1 MSTEDDPCM
10 INGIAAMVR
19 AASPLT
25 QDVLLRRIGRHLLA
39 LHPICAGLEEPDEE
53 DEGYLSS
60 YEQHPWVDFQLI
72 EGCPEHR
79 LLDSADYEKYDLM
92 LEAWPDGF
100 DEVIFSKGDRD
111 EFFAEAIAK
120 TVVSQA
126 KENSIPIKTDS
137 DCTEEKL
144 IADMRDEFV
153 VFIRR
158 WRAHVLKLL
167 T

>member
-1 MSTEDDPCM
+1 MPTEDDPCM
-10 INGIAAMVR
+10 IDGIAAMVR

-25 QDVLLRRIGRHLLA
+25 QDMLIRRIGRHLLA
-39 LHPICAGLEEPDEE
+39 LHPICGGLEEPDPE

-60 YEQHPWVDFQLI
+60 CEQHPWVDFQLI

-92 LEAWPDGF
+92 LEAWTDGF
-100 DEVIFSKGDRD
+100 DEVIFSKGDKD
-111 EFFAEAIAK
+111 EYFAEAIAE

-126 KENSIPIKTDS
+126 NDKSIPIKTDS
-137 DCTEEKL
+137 DCTDEEL
-144 IADMRDEFV
+144 IALMRDEFV
-153 VFIRR
+153 VFIRK
-158 WRAHVLKLL
+158 WRAQVLKLL